1 MALKWMWIAV
11 LACLPCA
18 ALAEGARQITV
29 VGEGRVDSAPDMA
42 TVTLG
47 VTTEAK
53 GAREAIDENSRAMA
67 AVLTRLKEAGIA
79 ERDLQTSDFSVW
91 PRYDN
96 RSLPAGTQGIAGFVV
111 QNTVL
116 VRVRDL
122 DGLGGIL
129 DAVARDGANR
139 FQGLSFGL
147 QDPGPAED
155 AARKAAVTEARR
167 KAALYAEA
175 AGVALGDLVTL
186 SEEMSAGP
194 GPVMMQAE
202 MLRSA
207 SNEVPV
213 ASGEV
218 SVTARVVLVYEI
230 GE

>member
-1 MALKWMWIAV
+1 MSLKWMCIAV

-18 ALAEGARQITV
+18 GLAEGVRQITV
-29 VGEGRVDSAPDMA
+29 VGEGHIDSAPDMA

-67 AVLTRLKEAGIA
+67 AVLTRLGEAGIA

-91 PRYDN
+91 PRYDQ
-96 RSLPAGTQGIAGFVV
+96 RSLPDGTQGIAGFVA

-122 DGLGGIL
+122 NGLGGIL

-155 AARKAAVTEARR
+155 AARKAAVTEAKR

-186 SEEMSAGP
+186 SEEMSARP